1 MLLQLYFGAEVYG
14 RIGLRAIA
22 EVIAFDL
29 GDPRRSSILR
39 LLANWKIS
47 IEITGQVDTEEE
59 LMVTLSQAYL
69 EWEQQTEQRG
79 LQQGLERGL
88 ERGLEQERSL
98 IFRLLTRRVGQLDSG
113 LEQLVQN
120 LSLSKLED
128 LGEALLDFASV
139 ADLRDWLRS
148 QGIPDDESILG
159 G

>member
-1 MLLQLYFGAEVYG
+1 LG
-14 RIGLRAIA
+14 RGQTQKQAIA
-22 EVIAFDL
+22 EVMAFDL

-59 LMVTLSQAYL
+59 LMMTLSQAYL
-69 EWEQQTEQRG
+69 EWEQQTEQ
-79 LQQGLERGL
+79 RGL

-98 IFRLLTRRVGQLDSG
+98 IFRLLTRRVGKLDSG

-148 QGIPDDESILG
+148 QGIPNTESILG
-159 G
+159 D

>member
-1 MLLQLYFGAEVYG
+1 VLLQLYFGAEVYA

-47 IEITGQVDTEEE
+47 IEITGQIDTEEE
-59 LMVTLSQAYL
+59 LMMTLSQAYL
-69 EWEQQTEQRG
+69 EWEQQTEQ
-79 LQQGLERGL
+79 RGL

-139 ADLRDWLRS
+139 EDLEDWVRS
-148 QGIPDDESILG
+148 QGISNAEIILG
-159 G
+159 D